1 MEMSRDGDKFSW
13 LALISEIEKEQEKKK
28 QPPRNGRI
36 THFVAIRIEN
46 PTLRDSVED
55 IQNRIGKKFPSLIPA
70 STAALALHVT
80 LLPLNLITNEEVE
93 KAKEVFLELGE
104 SSRLLNPIALKIQG
118 LNRFGS
124 RVLFC
129 DFDKDT
135 KERLRFLAKHIGQT
149 FYDNQLTESKN
160 VKNYNPH
167 VTVMKMSKVR
177 KKKRLIDR
185 EVFECAKKTEIGVVH
200 DAVSIDFN

>member
-1 MEMSRDGDKFSW
+1 MESSETCKSNLCFFS
-13 LALISEIEKEQEKKK
+13 
-28 QPPRNGRI
+28 
-36 THFVAIRIEN
+36 V
-46 PTLRDSVED
+46 SVQD
-55 IQNRIGKKFPSLIPA
+55 FL
-70 STAALALHVT
+70 
-80 LLPLNLITNEEVE
+80 E
-93 KAKEVFLELGE
+93 KAKKVFLELGE

-200 DAVSIDFN
+200 DAVSIDLVSVNRKAGMYYPILKKLEIHESK